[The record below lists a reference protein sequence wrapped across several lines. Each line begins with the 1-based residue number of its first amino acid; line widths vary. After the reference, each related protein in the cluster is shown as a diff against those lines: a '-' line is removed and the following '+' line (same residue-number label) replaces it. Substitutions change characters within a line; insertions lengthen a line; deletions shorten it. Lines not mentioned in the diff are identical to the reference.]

1 MRRLISVPK
10 ILIYLILIVAAF
22 FSIFPFYWMITG
34 MTNSAV
40 DIVKGK
46 MTFGTMFTSNIT
58 TLFKEYNMAQ
68 VLLNSLKVTGFTVVL
83 CLLICSMAAYG
94 FVMYKSR
101 VTKRMYA
108 LTMLTMMVP
117 FAALMIPLFQII
129 VMFNL
134 LNTHFALIITSVTS
148 VFIIFFFRQSFLT
161 YPYEIIQ
168 AARVDGAGEFRIFLN
183 IFVPSMK
190 STFFA
195 AAIYS
200 FMTSWNSY
208 MWPLIV
214 LQTNDKKTTTLLI
227 SYLSSAYVPQYG
239 VIMTA
244 IVISTLPIVIIF
256 FAFQKQF
263 VQGMIGSVKG

>member
-1 MRRLISVPK
+1 MKGKIGIPK
-10 ILIYLILIVAAF
+10 IFIYLILIVASF
-22 FSIFPFYWMITG
+22 LSIFPFFWMITG

-40 DIVKGK
+40 DIVRGK
-46 MTFGTMFTSNIT
+46 MTFGTMFIENIRI
-58 TLFKEYNMAQ
+58 LFSEYDMAL
-68 VLLNSLKVTGFTVVL
+68 VLINSLKVTGFTVVL

-94 FVMYKSR
+94 FVMYKSK
-101 VTKRMYA
+101 VTQRLYA
-108 LTMLTMMVP
+108 LTMLTMMIP

-129 VMFNL
+129 VQFKL
-134 LNTHFALIITSVTS
+134 LNSHFALIITGATS
-148 VFIIFFFRQSFLT
+148 VFIIFFFRQSFVT

-168 AARVDGAGEFRIFLN
+168 AARVDGAGEFRIFFR
-183 IFVPSMK
+183 IFAPSMK

-195 AAIYS
+195 AAIYA

-214 LQTNDKKTTTLLI
+214 LQTNDKRTTTLLI

-244 IVISTLPIVIIF
+244 IVLSTLPIIIIF

-263 VQGMIGSVKG
+263 VQGMLGSLKA

>member
-1 MRRLISVPK
+1 MRLKISIPRIFVYM
-10 ILIYLILIVAAF
+10 ILIIASFV
-22 FSIFPFYWMITG
+22 SVFPFYWMITG

-40 DIVKGK
+40 DIVRGK
-46 MTFGTMFTSNIT
+46 MTFGTMFTKNIT
-58 TLFKEYNMAQ
+58 TLFTEYNMAQ
-68 VLLNSLKVTGFTVVL
+68 ILLNSIKVTCFTVIL

-94 FVMYKSR
+94 FVMYKSKI
-101 VTKRMYA
+101 TKKLYA

-117 FAALMIPLFQII
+117 FAAMMIPLFQII
-129 VMFNL
+129 VSFHL
-134 LNTHFALIITSVTS
+134 LNTHFALIITSATT
-148 VFIIFFFRQSFLT
+148 VFIIFFFRQSFVT

-168 AARVDGAGEFRIFLN
+168 AARVDGAGEFRIFFK
-183 IFVPSMK
+183 IFTPSMK

-195 AAIYS
+195 AAIYA

-208 MWPLIV
+208 LWPLIV